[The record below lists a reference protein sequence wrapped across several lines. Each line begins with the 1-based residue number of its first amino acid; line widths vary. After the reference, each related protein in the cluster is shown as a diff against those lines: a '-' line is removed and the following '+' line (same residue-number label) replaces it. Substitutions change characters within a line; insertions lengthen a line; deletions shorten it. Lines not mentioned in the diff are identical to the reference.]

1 MKEIPEEKV
10 CFFKEE
16 DNRDE
21 VEKLFNSQKDLILK
35 LIPEA
40 DVQHVG
46 STAVPGSLTKGDLDI
61 QVRVSLESFESASLA
76 LTQLYQINHGSD
88 RNESFIAFKKDFIQ
102 ISLGVQLS
110 VINSPYD
117 IFWKIR
123 DFFLKHKDW
132 NDDYNLLKESFEGK
146 SMIEYRKA
154 KSAFLEKMMD
164 SQAFHQDF
172 PQQ

>member
-10 CFFKEE
+10 YFFREE
-16 DNRDE
+16 DNREE
-21 VEKLFNSQKDLILK
+21 VEKLFKAQKDLILK

-61 QVRVSLESFESASLA
+61 QVRVQVDLFERASLA
-76 LTQLYQINHGSD
+76 LAQFYEINQGSD
-88 RNESFIAFKKDFIQ
+88 CNASFIAFKKGLQ
-102 ISLGVQLS
+102 IPLGVQLA

-117 IFWKIR
+117 LFWQIR
-123 DFFLKHKDW
+123 DFFLKHPAW
-132 NDDYNLLKESFEGK
+132 NDDYNLLKKSFEGK
-146 SMIEYRKA
+146 NMNEYRRA

-164 SQAFHQDF
+164 SAEFHQDF